1 VTPLERRERDRAQ
14 TRELQQRREASTLR
28 RIPRSG
34 ATPEEVHDRLL
45 LAGTLTGG
53 TPLDVTRRAL
63 RSLAERGEVHELAG
77 VYYPSGAPSQGPRTG
92 APALG
97 EGSVAIDAAPAPG
110 ATAGS
115 EPSAVLHA
123 EPAGESVVTVPLS
136 LGCALEGADAGDH
149 GSTDGATGGAA
160 PSSVGDESP
169 GRVAAPEGVVVVHS
183 GDIPRSDEPPAA
195 PAGVTE
201 PSCSERAPS
210 PPTTPPEPSMDAP
223 APIPSNRSDGRSFR
237 LAREGLG
244 LSQMQVVRRIG
255 MPPSTLSP
263 RLSMWERGR
272 GGMYPDVIPKLWAA
286 LGIDA
291 APPSPPSPKSPL
303 GEVATASGGDLS
315 WTAPAWLAEALD
327 LDDGDP
333 AGREEVEAALRG
345 YAPRRD
351 PDDIVRRLAEAL
363 GMGAPASVTADRVL
377 EEAAGLTAS
386 LDTLHGEHARALTL
400 GNQRI
405 HLLEQQLA
413 GMLLERDAAAFRA
426 DQAEPFM
433 AKLGTLLDDVPAAQ
447 RLQYIEM
454 ILQHRSRCSAWL
466 AQIDAALGSD
476 CDRSQAEGSLGEVAQ
491 EWRLAQIA
499 EVAARADEA
508 AQVRRER
515 DQALDQLSIR
525 DNRLAAA
532 EHGARVMQAERDEW
546 RTRAESQKAP
556 APQYF
561 VAVDYG
567 DRPDL
572 DLLDELRS
580 RAAASG
586 LRPPLR
592 GGHAAFIAYLTGW
605 LEAHGVI
612 TAPPPDTR
620 RAAPEAPQDEEG
632 PCPA

>member
-1 VTPLERRERDRAQ
+1 MNLPPPDR
-14 TRELQQRREASTLR
+14 T
-28 RIPRSG
+28 
-34 ATPEEVHDRLL
+34 
-45 LAGTLTGG
+45 
-53 TPLDVTRRAL
+53 
-63 RSLAERGEVHELAG
+63 
-77 VYYPSGAPSQGPRTG
+77 
-92 APALG
+92 
-97 EGSVAIDAAPAPG
+97 
-110 ATAGS
+110 
-115 EPSAVLHA
+115 
-123 EPAGESVVTVPLS
+123 
-136 LGCALEGADAGDH
+136 
-149 GSTDGATGGAA
+149 
-160 PSSVGDESP
+160 
-169 GRVAAPEGVVVVHS
+169 
-183 GDIPRSDEPPAA
+183 
-195 PAGVTE
+195 
-201 PSCSERAPS
+201 
-210 PPTTPPEPSMDAP
+210 
-223 APIPSNRSDGRSFR
+223 DGRSFR
-237 LAREGLG
+237 LAREAQG
-244 LSQMQVVRRIG
+244 LSQSEVIRRAALPAKTVG
-255 MPPSTLSP
+255 P

-272 GGMYPDVIPKLWAA
+272 GAMYPEAIPALWAA
-286 LGIDA
+286 LGSVPA
-291 APPSPPSPKSPL
+291 STPPSPPPPSPKSPL
-303 GEVATASGGDLS
+303 GEAATASGGGLG

-333 AGREEVEAALRG
+333 AGREEVEAALRS

-351 PDDIVRRLAEAL
+351 PDDLVCRVAQAL
-363 GMGAPASVTADRVL
+363 GMGAPASVTAERVL
-377 EEAAGLTAS
+377 EEAAALTAA
-386 LDTLHGEHARALTL
+386 LDTLHGDHARALTL

-405 HLLEQQLA
+405 HFLEQELA

-433 AKLGTLLDDVPAAQ
+433 AKLGALLDDVPAHQ

-476 CDRSQAEGSLGEVAQ
+476 CDRSQADSPAGEAAQ

-561 VAVDYG
+561 VGIDFG
-567 DRPDL
+567 HRPEL
-572 DLLDELRS
+572 GLLEELRG

-592 GGHAAFIAYLTGW
+592 GGPLAFVAYLTGW
-605 LEAHGVI
+605 LESNGVI
-612 TAPPPDTR
+612 TAPPRETHG
-620 RAAPEAPQDEEG
+620 EEG

>member
-201 PSCSERAPS
+201 PPCSERASSSS
-210 PPTTPPEPSMDAP
+210 PPGAPVRSYPEVHAYVADHPGVLYADC
-223 APIPSNRSDGRSFR
+223 
-237 LAREGLG
+237 ARALG
-244 LSQMQVVRRIG
+244 LNQG
-255 MPPSTLSP
+255 TL
-263 RLSMWERGR
+263 RGR
-272 GGMYPDVIPKLWAA
+272 VRTHGASMGIVERAGGDPWMLRLYLAEN
-286 LGIDA
+286 DA
-291 APPSPPSPKSPL
+291 SSPPSPKSPL

-476 CDRSQAEGSLGEVAQ
+476 CDRSQAEGPSGEAAQ